1 MKPLPI
7 LLLTTTAGFAVAIG
21 ETPDDGHDHAA
32 QTASC
37 CGGDSTT
44 IRSSYLI
51 PVLPEA
57 AQDVTGTVK
66 GNVLFGGKERPK
78 IEPLEI
84 SAKAAEGCTADGQ
97 SVDDT
102 NWSVIIAKGG
112 GIKNAVVQLDV
123 EGAENKELTEPIVL
137 DQAQCRYDPHVLL
150 IPAGATVEYL
160 NSDSVSH
167 NVHTYSL
174 KNTPFNRT
182 IGAGGK
188 DRQKLDKPEAIEAK
202 CDIHP
207 WMNCWLYVT
216 DKPFTTTT
224 GADGTFTIE
233 GVPAGTHKATIWHE
247 RLGKAR
253 AEVTVAEDGS
263 SAALEV
269 KLSGKKTSGR
279 RRRR

>member
-1 MKPLPI
+1 
-7 LLLTTTAGFAVAIG
+7 
-21 ETPDDGHDHAA
+21 
-32 QTASC
+32 
-37 CGGDSTT
+37 
-44 IRSSYLI
+44 
-51 PVLPEA
+51 
-57 AQDVTGTVK
+57 
-66 GNVLFGGKERPK
+66 
-78 IEPLEI
+78 
-84 SAKAAEGCTADGQ
+84 
-97 SVDDT
+97 
-102 NWSVIIAKGG
+102 
-112 GIKNAVVQLDV
+112 
-123 EGAENKELTEPIVL
+123 
-137 DQAQCRYDPHVLL
+137 
-150 IPAGATVEYL
+150 
-160 NSDSVSH
+160 
-167 NVHTYSL
+167 
-174 KNTPFNRT
+174 RT